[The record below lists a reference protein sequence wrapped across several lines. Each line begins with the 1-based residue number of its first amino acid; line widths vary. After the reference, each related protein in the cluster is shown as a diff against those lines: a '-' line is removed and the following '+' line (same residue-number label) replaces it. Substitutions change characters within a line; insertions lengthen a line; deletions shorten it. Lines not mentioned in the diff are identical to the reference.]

1 MNPLWLYIKKE
12 KEDMDCLHL
21 AMISFANLSLRRDF
35 QLYIAT
41 SDIFENFVS
50 YGNELI
56 KEILKFTKTIEFEI
70 LLNYVRVF
78 SNIFI
83 STNNKFLSLNEKYL
97 NFLKTLKLWVFTNLS
112 KKSAEFPQINE
123 INEELCLVEAMQFTH
138 NCKKL

>member
-1 MNPLWLYIKKE
+1 MV
-12 KEDMDCLHL
+12 
-21 AMISFANLSLRRDF
+21 SFANLSLRRDF

-41 SDIFENFVS
+41 SDIFENFIV
-50 YGNELI
+50 YGNNLI
-56 KEILKFTKTIEFEI
+56 KQILKYTKTIEFEI

-97 NFLKTLKLWVFTNLS
+97 NFLKTLKLWVFSHLN

-138 NCKKL
+138 NCKKI